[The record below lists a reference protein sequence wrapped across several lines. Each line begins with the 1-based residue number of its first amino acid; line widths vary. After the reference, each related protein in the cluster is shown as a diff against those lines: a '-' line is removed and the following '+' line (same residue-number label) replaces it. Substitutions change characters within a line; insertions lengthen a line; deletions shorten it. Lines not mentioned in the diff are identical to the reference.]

1 MAVVPESAP
10 GVAPAALTGKVVT
23 VLGPVAPGE
32 LGLCL
37 PHEHVICALDR
48 SLSFPA
54 GDPPAPAFADE
65 PVTLA
70 NLEHVHRDPLGNRA
84 NLRLDDL
91 DEMVAE
97 LRLFAAAG
105 GGAVVDQ
112 TLDELGRDR
121 AALARVARASGLH
134 VVAGCGH
141 YVADLQPARTAALSV
156 AELTAE
162 LAADLLADPRRG
174 GIPCGLI
181 GEIGVSSER
190 IAPFELRMLQ
200 AVARVQRATGA
211 PVSLHSVAPGH
222 MGLEA
227 LLILKEHG
235 VAAGRVA
242 VCHLDSG
249 IDLDFCREVATEGA
263 FAEFEWFGWHAPG
276 AGADGDDLPH
286 SDRERVAAV
295 AALCAEGFADRL
307 LVSHDIAMKIQ
318 LTAYGGLGYA
328 HLARNLPP
336 FFARHGVDA
345 ATLRG
350 IMVDNPARWLAW
362 EAPVEG

>member
-1 MAVVPESAP
+1 MV
-10 GVAPAALTGKVVT
+10 PAALTGKVVT
-23 VLGPVAPGE
+23 VLGPVAPGD
-32 LGLCL
+32 LGVCL
-37 PHEHVICALDR
+37 PHEHLICALDQGLDW
-48 SLSFPA
+48 SC
-54 GDPPAPAFADE
+54 GDERARAFAAE

-70 NLEHVHRDPLGNRA
+70 NLEHIHRDPLGNRA

-91 DEMVAE
+91 DEVAVE
-97 LRLFAAAG
+97 LRLYAAAG
-105 GGAVVDQ
+105 GRAVVDQ

-121 AALARVARASGLH
+121 AALAQVARATGLH

-141 YVADLQPARTAALSV
+141 YVAELQSARTAGLTID
-156 AELTAE
+156 ELTAE
-162 LAADLLADPRRG
+162 LRADLLADPRRG
-174 GIPCGLI
+174 GFPCGLI

-200 AVARVQRATGA
+200 AVARAQRATGA

-227 LLILKEHG
+227 LTILQEHG
-235 VAAGRVA
+235 VDAGKVA

-249 IDLDFCREVATEGA
+249 IDLDSCREIADEGA
-263 FAEFEWFGWHAPG
+263 FVEFDCFGWNAPG
-276 AGADGDDLPH
+276 AGAGGDDLPH
-286 SDRERVAAV
+286 CDRERVAAV
-295 AALCAEGFADRL
+295 AALCAEGLTDRL

-318 LTAYGGLGYA
+318 LTAYGGFGYA

-336 FFARHGVDA
+336 FFARRGVDA
-345 ATLRG
+345 DTLRR

-362 EAPVEG
+362 QGPRGS